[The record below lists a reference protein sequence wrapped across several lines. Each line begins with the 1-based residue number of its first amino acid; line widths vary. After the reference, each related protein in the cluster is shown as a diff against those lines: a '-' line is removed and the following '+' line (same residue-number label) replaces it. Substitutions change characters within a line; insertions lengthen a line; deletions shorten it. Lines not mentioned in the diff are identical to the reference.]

1 MLADGY
7 LNFDTKIST
16 KGFMSGINSIG
27 KGLNSLK
34 GALGSVASAVGVGF
48 SVTAVVNF
56 AKTCKSAYDTQITQE
71 TKLATVMKQRMNS
84 SNAEIQA
91 IKDLASAQQ
100 ELGVIGDEVQ
110 LAGAQ
115 QVATFLNEEE
125 SLKALL
131 PAMNN
136 LLAQQKGINA
146 TTGDAV
152 NIGNMFGKVMQG
164 QTSALRRVGITFSE
178 AEEQVLKYGNETE
191 RAAMLA
197 KVITNNVGEMN
208 SVLAQTDMGR
218 QKQLS
223 NTLGDIQEQFGK
235 AVQQIEILFLPA
247 LSRLSSFLS
256 SVAVQA
262 QKVAQAIANVFGVK
276 STGNTL
282 PVSGAADAD
291 IDLADTTN
299 TTADSS
305 AEAAQNYAD
314 IADSA
319 EQTAEANKAS
329 LASFDKLNVLTKDD
343 TGSASTT
350 VQADTDSAEAAVEEI
365 ADVINSADT
374 TFEID
379 TDTGVAETSIDR
391 FIQRVKSAREEI
403 KALCEPLKEKLI
415 GLWETLQ
422 KVGSFAGENL
432 QNFYNHFLKPLGE
445 WTLGKG
451 LPKLIEIIDKT
462 LQNIDWE
469 RLNQSLDNLYKKI
482 EPFAENVGE
491 GLLWFCENILSPL
504 TTWVMNDVVPV
515 FLEILGGAVEV
526 LDGILC
532 AAKDVFVWLWDE
544 FLCPIAEWTGGVIVS
559 ILEDIADALGKL
571 SDWINEHQETV
582 QNFIILVGT
591 LGTALGIAWIIY
603 SAVTAFTALGGIMGV
618 VSAIG
623 GVLSGVMAFLTSPI
637 TLVALAIAGLIAIGV
652 MLYKN
657 WDEIKEF
664 GLMCWETIK
673 EGLSTAWE
681 KVKNVFS
688 EVGDFFKGV
697 WKKISEGVES
707 AFPGIVSSIKG
718 YIDGVKK
725 TFSGVIDFVKGVFTG
740 DWEKAWNGVKEIF
753 SGIWELFSSVI
764 KDPINLVIDIVN
776 KFISGIEDKI
786 NKLLDCVNNLSFDI
800 PDWVPGI
807 GGEHVGFDFSHIDIP
822 EIPHLAT
829 GTVVP
834 ANYGEFAAILG
845 DNKREPEIVSPV
857 SAMKQVVIEA
867 MAEAGFKVGN
877 SDGDIVINIDGR
889 EVFRAVRK
897 QNDSWKRTHGGK
909 SALG

>member
-1 MLADGY
+1 MAVDGH
-7 LNFDTKIST
+7 LNFDTKINT
-16 KGFMSGINSIG
+16 KGFTSGIGTIG

-34 GALGSVASAVGVGF
+34 GALGSVAAAVGVAF

-56 AKTCKSAYDTQITQE
+56 AKTCKAAYDVQITQE
-71 TKLATVMKQRMNS
+71 TKLATIMKQRMNS

-100 ELGVIGDEVQ
+100 ELGIIGDEVQ

-136 LLAQQKGINA
+136 LLAQQKGVNA

-164 QTSALRRVGITFSE
+164 QTSALKRVGITFSD

-276 STGNTL
+276 STGSNV
-282 PVSGAADAD
+282 PASGAADAD
-291 IDLADTTN
+291 TDLTDTTN
-299 TTADSS
+299 ATADTS

-319 EQTAEANKAS
+319 EQAAEANKES
-329 LASFDKLNVLTKDD
+329 LASFDELNVLSKDD
-343 TGSASTT
+343 TDGVNAT
-350 VQADTDSAEAAVEEI
+350 VQADTDSAEAAAEEI

-374 TFEID
+374 TLEVD

-391 FIQRVKSAREEI
+391 FIQRVKSGWEEL
-403 KALCEPLKEKLI
+403 KDLFEPLKEKLI

-422 KVGSFAGENL
+422 MVGNFAGENL
-432 QNFYNHFLKPLGE
+432 LNFYNHFLKPLGE
-445 WTLGKG
+445 WVIGKG
-451 LPKLIEIIDKT
+451 LPKLVEIIDKT
-462 LQNIDWE
+462 LQSIDWE
-469 RLNQSLDNLYKKI
+469 KINKALDDLYKKI

-504 TTWVMNDVVPV
+504 TTWVTNDVVPV
-515 FLEILGGAVEV
+515 FLEILGEAVEV
-526 LDGILC
+526 LDGILR
-532 AAKDVFVWLWDE
+532 AAKDVFLWLWDE
-544 FLCPIAEWTGGVIVS
+544 FLCPIAEWTGGIIVS
-559 ILEDIADALGKL
+559 VLESIADALGKL

-582 QNFIILVGT
+582 QNFIIIIGT

-603 SAVTAFTALGGIMGV
+603 SAVTAFTALGGIMSV

-637 TLVALAIAGLIAIGV
+637 TLVAIAIAGLIAIGV

-673 EGLSTAWE
+673 EGLSAAWE

-697 WKKISEGVES
+697 WKKISDGVES
-707 AFPGIVSSIKG
+707 AFPGIVSSIKE

-740 DWEKAWNGVKEIF
+740 DWEKAWNGIKEIF
-753 SGIWELFSSVI
+753 SGIWESFSAVI
-764 KDPINLVIDIVN
+764 KTPINLVIDIVN

-786 NKLLDCVNNLSFDI
+786 NRLLDCVNTLSFDI

-807 GGEHVGFDFSHIDIP
+807 GGDHIGFDFSHIDIP
-822 EIPHLAT
+822 EIPHLAR

-834 ANYGEFAAILG
+834 ANYGEFLAVLG
-845 DNKREPEIVSPV
+845 DNKKEREYVTPESDMTN
-857 SAMKQVVIEA
+857 AMINALQA
-867 MAEAGFKVGN
+867 VGLTGGSN
-877 SDGDIVINIDGR
+877 DGDIVIVIDGR
-889 EVFRAVRK
+889 EIFRVTKKEADK
-897 QNDSWKRTHGGK
+897 YKRTHGKPAFG
-909 SALG
+909 

>member
-1 MLADGY
+1 MLADGF

-16 KGFMSGINSIG
+16 KGFTSGIGTIG

-34 GALGSVASAVGVGF
+34 GALGSVAAAVGVAF

-56 AKTCKSAYDTQITQE
+56 AKTCKAAYGVQITQE
-71 TKLATVMKQRMNS
+71 TKLATIMKQRMNS

-100 ELGVIGDEVQ
+100 ELGIIGDEVQ

-164 QTSALRRVGITFSE
+164 QTSALKRVGITFSD

-262 QKVAQAIANVFGVK
+262 QKVAQAVANVFGVK
-276 STGNTL
+276 STGNAV
-282 PVSGAADAD
+282 PISGAADAD

-299 TTADSS
+299 TTADAS

-319 EQTAEANKAS
+319 EQAAEANKAS
-329 LASFDKLNVLTKDD
+329 LASFDELNVMSKDD
-343 TGSASTT
+343 TEIANAA
-350 VQADTDSAEAAVEEI
+350 VQADTDAAEAAAKEI
-365 ADVINSADT
+365 SDAISSADT
-374 TFEID
+374 TLDVSVDTSSADTAID
-379 TDTGVAETSIDR
+379 L
-391 FIQRVKSAREEI
+391 FMQRVKSYWEEF
-403 KALCEPLKEKLI
+403 KTLCEPLHEKLTD
-415 GLWETLQ
+415 LWETLQ
-422 KVGSFAGENL
+422 MVGGFSGENL
-432 QNFYNHFLKPLGE
+432 QNFYEHLLKPLGE
-445 WTLGKG
+445 WVLGEG
-451 LPKLIEIIDKT
+451 LPRLAEIIDAT

-469 RLNQSLDNLYKKI
+469 RLNQSLDDLYKKI

-504 TTWVMNDVVPV
+504 TSWVVGEAVPA
-515 FLEILGGAVEV
+515 FLDALGGALELIDKVGENA
-526 LDGILC
+526 GI
-532 AAKDVFVWLWDE
+532 
-544 FLCPIAEWTGGVIVS
+544 FLGVIWDKFLSKVANWAGDAITAFLETLGQVLSDIANNENTVNTIIGIGTAIGIVAGAIALLNVVVS
-559 ILEDIADALGKL
+559 IF
-571 SDWINEHQETV
+571 NV
-582 QNFIILVGT
+582 
-591 LGTALGIAWIIY
+591 
-603 SAVTAFTALGGIMGV
+603 
-618 VSAIG
+618 
-623 GVLSGVMAFLTSPI
+623 VMALNPI
-637 TLVALAIAGLIAIGV
+637 TWVVIAFVALIAVVIEIITYWDTLKEIWADFVVIWKQGV
-652 MLYKN
+652 SDIWNSIKN
-657 WDEIKEF
+657 IW
-664 GLMCWETIK
+664 
-673 EGLSTAWE
+673 
-681 KVKNVFS
+681 N
-688 EVGDFFKGV
+688 
-697 WKKISEGVES
+697 KIVEGVKS
-707 AFPGIVSSIKG
+707 AFPGLFASIEE

-725 TFSGVIDFVKGVFTG
+725 FFTGIIDFVKGVFTG

-753 SGIWELFSSVI
+753 AGIWESFSAVI
-764 KDPINLVIDIVN
+764 KAPINLVIDIVN
-776 KFISGIEDKI
+776 KFISAIEDKI
-786 NKLLDCVNNLSFDI
+786 NALLNCVNTLSFDI

-822 EIPHLAT
+822 EIPHLAR

-834 ANYGEFAAILG
+834 ANYGEFLAVLG
-845 DNKREPEIVSPV
+845 DNKKEREFVTPE
-857 SAMKQVVIEA
+857 SAMTNAVIKA
-867 MAEAGFKVGN
+867 LQAIGFVG
-877 SDGDIVINIDGR
+877 GDDDRPIIINIDGR
-889 EVFRAVRK
+889 ELFRAIRK
-897 QNDSWKRTHGGK
+897 QNDSYKRTHGGK
-909 SALG
+909 SALS